1 VAQELIVGDEIN
13 LMLVAPTPETT
24 NPVTTVCKAEGMPVI
39 STIAPW
45 RPFFIGKLDN
55 PGDPTSWRPFNFA
68 YHYFWGLQDVIDVF
82 TSMWNRLDTNKQV
95 GGLFPNDACDNAWG
109 DAKSGSHR
117 DSARRTFLT
126 SIRGGGRT

>member
-95 GGLFPNDACDNAWG
+95 GGLFSPTMPATMLGAMRSQG
-109 DAKSGSHR
+109 
-117 DSARRTFLT
+117 RTG
-126 SIRGGGRT
+126 IQRGGLS